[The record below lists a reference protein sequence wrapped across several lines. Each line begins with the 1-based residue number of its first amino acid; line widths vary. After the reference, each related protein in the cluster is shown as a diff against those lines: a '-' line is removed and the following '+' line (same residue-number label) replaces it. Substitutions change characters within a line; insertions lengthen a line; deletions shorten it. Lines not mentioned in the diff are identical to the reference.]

1 MMHSYVYRD
10 LDSVNQVEPYFN
22 VLYNIFQ
29 YDKEKAM
36 RGLKRGQSEATIRF
50 LILFSALVLLF
61 FIPYTGNNPFGT
73 AKISILIIPVF
84 TASVMLGSLAGMLM
98 GLLWCVLYIVR
109 IYLDSEAA
117 VTFSSVLMCLP
128 VIVCGAVPGWIRRV
142 LKKTHLRN
150 AFRASLS
157 AGVGSVLYAF
167 LLFVTNRVNN
177 ASGIPEIGSFFWI
190 KSLIELI
197 AAVVAVPLFVKL
209 FRRYETVIGIDMDG
223 SSTKIVLLRKGKC
236 VRTLHIEKGADIE
249 EAVEQIGTDSVRR
262 IALTGVGA
270 AGLIGDI
277 AGIPTS
283 HVEEFASLAN
293 GAAFCSGRNNVLCVS
308 IGTGTSFIR
317 VTPFEYRH
325 FGGSGMG
332 GGTLKSLSGG
342 LCDTLDMDQFRCM
355 AVLGDLSKV
364 DLQLKDICEGDVPDL
379 LPTTTVSN
387 LGKTGTE
394 ASPEDMAAG
403 ICNLIFESIGVMAAF
418 SVKSC
423 LTRTIVMTGTITEWQ
438 IAKRSLDEV
447 SSLHHV
453 SFIVP
458 DYSRYAGAIGAALTE

>member
-1 MMHSYVYRD
+1 
-10 LDSVNQVEPYFN
+10 
-22 VLYNIFQ
+22 
-29 YDKEKAM
+29 M
-36 RGLKRGQSEATIRF
+36 RGLKRGQSETAIRF
-50 LILFSALVLLF
+50 LILLSALVLLF

-73 AKISILIIPVF
+73 AGISVLIIPVF
-84 TASVMLGSLAGMLM
+84 TASVMLGSVAGMLM
-98 GLLWCVLYIVR
+98 ALLWCVLFIVR
-109 IYLDSEAA
+109 IHLDSEVV
-117 VTFSSVLMCLP
+117 VTYSCVLMCLP
-128 VIVCGAVPGWIRRV
+128 VIVCGAVPGWIYRV
-142 LKKTHLRN
+142 LKNAHLRN
-150 AFRASLS
+150 AFRVSLS
-157 AGVGSVLYAF
+157 AGAGSVLYSF
-167 LLFVTNRVNN
+167 LLFVTNRVV
-177 ASGIPEIGSFFWI
+177 SGAPEIGSFYWI

-197 AAVVAVPLFVKL
+197 AVVVAVPLSVML
-209 FRRYETVIGIDMDG
+209 FRRHETVIGIDMGG
-223 SSTKIVLLRKGKC
+223 SSTKIALLRKGKC
-236 VRTLHIEKGADIE
+236 VRTLHIQKGADIE

-270 AGLIGDI
+270 AGLSGNI

-283 HVEEFASLAN
+283 HVEEFAALAN
-293 GAAFCSGRNNVLCVS
+293 GAAFCSRRNNFLCVS

-387 LGKTGTE
+387 LGKTETE

-438 IAKRSLDEV
+438 IAKKSLDEV

>member
-1 MMHSYVYRD
+1 
-10 LDSVNQVEPYFN
+10 
-22 VLYNIFQ
+22 
-29 YDKEKAM
+29 M
-36 RGLKRGQSEATIRF
+36 RGLKRGQSETAIRF

-61 FIPYTGNNPFGT
+61 FIPYTSNNPFGT
-73 AKISILIIPVF
+73 ARISILIIPVF
-84 TASVMLGSLAGMLM
+84 TASVMLGSVAGMLM
-98 GLLWCVLYIVR
+98 ALLWCVLYIVR
-109 IYLDSEAA
+109 IYLDSEVF
-117 VTFSSVLMCLP
+117 VTYSCVLMCLP
-128 VIVCGAVPGWIRRV
+128 VIVCGAVPGWIYRV
-142 LKKTHLRN
+142 LKKAHLRN
-150 AFRASLS
+150 AFRVSLS
-157 AGVGSVLYAF
+157 AGAGSVLYSF
-167 LLFVTNRVNN
+167 LLFVTNRVVSG
-177 ASGIPEIGSFFWI
+177 ASEIGSFYWI
-190 KSLIELI
+190 KSLTELI
-197 AAVVAVPLFVKL
+197 AVVIAVPLSVML
-209 FRRYETVIGIDMDG
+209 FRRHETVIGIDMGG
-223 SSTKIVLLRKGKC
+223 SSTKIALLRKGKC
-236 VRTLHIEKGADIE
+236 VRTLHIQKGADIE

-270 AGLIGDI
+270 AGLSGNI

-283 HVEEFASLAN
+283 HVEEFAALAN
-293 GAAFCSGRNNVLCVS
+293 GAAFCSRRNNFLCVS

-387 LGKTGTE
+387 LGKTETE

-438 IAKRSLDEV
+438 IAKKSLDEV

-458 DYSRYAGAIGAALTE
+458 VYSRYAGAIGAALTE